1 MRNSSRFFEN
11 RECEYYPCHNG
22 IENINCMFCYCP
34 LYSREKCLGNP
45 SYIEYEGKRIK
56 DCSGC
61 TLPHKPENYDAIM
74 KLLQS

>member
-11 RECEYYPCHNG
+11 RECEYYPCHEG

-34 LYSREKCLGNP
+34 LYSKQKCLGNP
-45 SYIEYEGKRIK
+45 AYIEHEGKRIK